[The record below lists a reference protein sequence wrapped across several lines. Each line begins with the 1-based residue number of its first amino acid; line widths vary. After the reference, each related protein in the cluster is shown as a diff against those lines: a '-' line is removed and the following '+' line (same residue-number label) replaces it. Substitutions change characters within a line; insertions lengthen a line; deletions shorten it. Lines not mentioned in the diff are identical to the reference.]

1 VVALIMIYKF
11 IPSNINETEK
21 PVDNLGG
28 FLSLIFL
35 GGLILAINFA
45 PIHSTITITALLV
58 IIAVV
63 TGVFFIIRQ
72 RRAKNPLYDLGIAR
86 RPTFLVA
93 ACAGTIVFGSLMGA
107 MYIGQQFLQNVL
119 SYSTL
124 NAGIAI
130 LPSAVFMV
138 FAAPFS
144 ARLVERYGSRF
155 TPCF

>member
-1 VVALIMIYKF
+1 MIYKF

-72 RRAKNPLYDLGIAR
+72 RRAKTR
-86 RPTFLVA
+86 S
-93 ACAGTIVFGSLMGA
+93 TIWG
-107 MYIGQQFLQNVL
+107 
-119 SYSTL
+119 
-124 NAGIAI
+124 
-130 LPSAVFMV
+130 LPDDQPSWWLPVPV
-138 FAAPFS
+138 P
-144 ARLVERYGSRF
+144 
-155 TPCF
+155 